1 MTTSL
6 RQIRSAQGPLLFLLL
21 AVFAHLS
28 LGVVSATHHA
38 RMLGADGSGVICTL
52 QGVKRIAL
60 PPELLAA
67 AGLDQPAPTVQ
78 VNDCPLCA
86 AASSAWAPPVAAGD
100 LDFPAPAL
108 GHIAVAPPAA
118 LSLRSAVFLP
128 PSRAPPVLI

>member
-60 PPELLAA
+60 PPQLLAA
-67 AGLDQPAPTVQ
+67 TGLDQPVPTVQ

-86 AASSAWAPPVAAGD
+86 AASFAWAPPVAVAD
-100 LDFPAPAL
+100 LDLPAPAL
-108 GHIAVAPPAA
+108 DYIAVAEAAGLSLPPAA
-118 LSLRSAVFLP
+118 LLP